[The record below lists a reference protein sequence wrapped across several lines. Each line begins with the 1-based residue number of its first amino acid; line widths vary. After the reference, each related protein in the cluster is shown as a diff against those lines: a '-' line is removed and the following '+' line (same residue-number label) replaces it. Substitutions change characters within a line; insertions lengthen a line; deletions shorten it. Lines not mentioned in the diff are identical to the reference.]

1 MVTRID
7 DGLPY
12 NGWRSRGCSGQL
24 IGGTARLTGKMTCGG
39 SGPGAVRLTKRA
51 ATVARRCHRKK
62 SLNLP
67 GDNSVYR
74 TVCWMLRWPR

>member
-1 MVTRID
+1 MRID

-24 IGGTARLTGKMTCGG
+24 NGGTARLTGKMTCGG
-39 SGPGAVRLTKRA
+39 SGAADEAA

-62 SLNLP
+62 SLNLA